1 MSQPDP
7 LVKAVCVVCR
17 LKGANKTCQ
26 AMVSVEKKK
35 FVNAMS
41 ASAEI
46 EKILFKIQE
55 LNKLAL
61 SFCI

>member
-1 MSQPDP
+1 
-7 LVKAVCVVCR
+7 
-17 LKGANKTCQ
+17 
-26 AMVSVEKKK
+26 MVSVEKKK
-35 FVNAMS
+35 FVNAIS

-61 SFCI
+61 SFCM